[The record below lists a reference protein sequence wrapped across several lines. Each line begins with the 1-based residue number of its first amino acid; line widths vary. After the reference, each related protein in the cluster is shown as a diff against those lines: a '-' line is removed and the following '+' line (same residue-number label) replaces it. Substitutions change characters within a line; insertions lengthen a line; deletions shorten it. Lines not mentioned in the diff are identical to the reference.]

1 MNKKIKE
8 AKDGISYMKAN
19 AIGDIVVGSMLCTF
33 TAFAGGMLVTVK
45 ELLPRG
51 IVVGALVLLG
61 LAGFATIIG
70 GIMGL
75 RYRGKIAEVLKDIAP
90 DEDDE

>member
-1 MNKKIKE
+1 MNKKVKE

-33 TAFAGGMLVTVK
+33 MAIAGVMLVTVK
-45 ELLPRG
+45 ELLPWG
-51 IVVGALVLLG
+51 SIVGALVLLG
-61 LAGFATIIG
+61 LVGFATIIG

-75 RYRGKIAEVLKDIAP
+75 RYRGKIAEVLKDINP

>member
-1 MNKKIKE
+1 MNKKVKE

-45 ELLPRG
+45 ELLPWG

-75 RYRGKIAEVLKDIAP
+75 QYRGKIAEVLKGIDP
-90 DEDDE
+90 VEDDE